1 MKINLKRLAW
11 AVFIVLYAG
20 LFFYNC
26 LRPFDN
32 WTIPYVFTMLLVIWL
47 AHEYYRKN
55 LFFQSGLIPD
65 TMYFWLP
72 RALFA
77 LFFYSSLVFGIA
89 TVIWWPQYRIGLYP
103 VTNIAGILLLAVSV
117 YLRRQAFE
125 KELADLNRARRFY
138 VSVTVL
144 ILSMALGYGS
154 LFLLAYAAAAGLPLV
169 YWNYWYERRALAGF
183 DDYVKKQG
191 ADTTK
196 KNEYAKHW
204 DKYLASRVKKPK
216 QK

>member
-11 AVFIVLYAG
+11 VVFIVLYAG

-32 WTIPYVFTMLLVIWL
+32 WVVPYIYTMMLVIWL
-47 AHEYYRKN
+47 AYEYYKKN

-89 TVIWWPQYRIGLYP
+89 TVIWWPQYHIGLYP
-103 VTNIAGILLLAVSV
+103 VTNIAGILVLAGSI
-117 YLRRQAFE
+117 YLRRQAFH
-125 KELADLNRARRFY
+125 KGLADPDKAGRFY
-138 VSVTVL
+138 VSICVL
-144 ILSMALGYGS
+144 IFSIALGYGS
-154 LFLLAYAAAAGLPLV
+154 LFLLVYAAAIGLPLA
-169 YWNYWYERRALAGF
+169 YWNYLHERKALSDFAA
-183 DDYVKKQG
+183 YVKKQG
-191 ADTTK
+191 AASARGP
-196 KNEYAKHW
+196 EYTKHW
-204 DKYLASRVKKPK
+204 DKYLASRVKKAK